1 MIEDGVIVDT
11 SILIE
16 FFKGTEGIAGKVS
29 ALLQENRLVITGIVL
44 AELLQGMKN
53 IKEELMLD
61 DFLLAVTPLEITTNI
76 WLKAGK
82 LALSLRRKGISLPLT
97 DVAIAALS
105 IEHNLLIF
113 TLDKHFN
120 QIPNLSLYQPLF

>member
-1 MIEDGVIVDT
+1 MTEGGVIVDT

-16 FFKGTEGIAGKVS
+16 FFKGTEGIAGEVS
-29 ALLQENRLVITGIVL
+29 SLLQENRVIITGIVL

-53 IKEELMLD
+53 LKEELMLD
-61 DFLLAVTPLEITTNI
+61 DFLLAVTMLELTTNI

-97 DVAIAALS
+97 DVAIATLA
-105 IEHNLLIF
+105 IEHNLSVF
-113 TLDKHFN
+113 TLDRHFE
-120 QIPNLSLYQPLF
+120 QIPNLKIYK